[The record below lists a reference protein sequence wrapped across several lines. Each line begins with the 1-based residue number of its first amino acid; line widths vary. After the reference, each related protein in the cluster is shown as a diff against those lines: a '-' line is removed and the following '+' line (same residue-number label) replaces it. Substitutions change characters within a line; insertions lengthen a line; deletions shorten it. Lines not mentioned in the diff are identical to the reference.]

1 MTDASVIPDKA
12 QVHRHLAMAVIMA
25 GLLGIFT
32 LDSVTP
38 LGYSVWFLYVFP
50 VWYSTRLSPRSAAIT
65 LAAAA
70 ASSALIVA
78 GYFVSPP
85 GGSILE
91 TAAYNRLMGAM
102 VLWVLTAVLL
112 KSRTNEERVRWSQE
126 ALKESEAFNRAVVES
141 SPDCMNILDREGRLL
156 SLNPQGLCLME
167 IENAASVLGRYWWD
181 LWPESSKGTVQAAV
195 QEAVANGTAR
205 FQGFCPTAKGTPKW
219 WDVIIGTVRGLDGQ
233 PTRLVSTSRDM
244 TVIKR
249 AEEAVSESEER
260 HRVMVEQVRDYAII
274 MLDPDGRVATWNAGA
289 QRFTG
294 YAQEEVI
301 GKPLSLFFDP
311 QARDAWTVELEQA
324 SARGMYEQ
332 EGWRMRKD
340 GSRFWAH
347 IVTTPLRDETGTLRG
362 FTKVWRDNTQRKL
375 IETQFQQLVEQS
387 PNGILTVDARGR
399 IALVNRAIER
409 IFGYK
414 REELLNRPVDMLL
427 PERLREEAALQL
439 HRGQAAGETSFKTM
453 DNGAAF
459 SGLHKSGR
467 EFPMEM
473 GLTPIETLQGMMTLC
488 TVVDVT
494 ERKRAEEAILAAN
507 RELEAFT
514 YTVSHDLRAPVRTM
528 AGFAR
533 ILMEDFGATLDPEAQ
548 RHVRTIQK
556 GAQRM
561 GDLIDDLLEFSRV
574 GRAAVDCRPVDLNKL
589 VGEVWTDLKPQRE
602 GRAVELTVADLP
614 QCLADRR
621 LLRLVWM
628 NLLANAVKYTA
639 HREQARIEVGWRP
652 DEEAADRIV
661 IHVADNGVG
670 FDQKYVS
677 KLFGVFQ
684 RLHRADEFEGT
695 GVGLAIVHRIITRH
709 GGRVWAEGRLGEGAT
724 LSFTLEKAL

>member
-1 MTDASVIPDKA
+1 MTDASVVPDKT

-32 LDSVTP
+32 LDSVMP
-38 LGYSVWFLYVFP
+38 LGYAVWFLYVFP
-50 VWYSTRLSPRSAAIT
+50 IWYSTRLSPRSAAIT

-70 ASSALIVA
+70 ASTALIVA
-78 GYFVSPP
+78 GYVVSPP
-85 GGSILE
+85 GGMSVE
-91 TAAYNRLMGAM
+91 MAAYNRLMGA
-102 VLWVLTAVLL
+102 VILWGLTAALL
-112 KSRTNEERVRWSQE
+112 KSGTNEERVGRSQA
-126 ALKESEAFNRAVVES
+126 ALEESEAFNRAVVES
-141 SPDCMNILDREGRLL
+141 SPDCMKILDREGRLL
-156 SLNPQGLCLME
+156 SLNSQGLCLME
-167 IENAASVLGRYWWD
+167 IEDAASVLGRFWWD
-181 LWPESSKGTVQAAV
+181 LWPESSRGTVQAAV

-219 WDVIIGTVRGLDGQ
+219 WDVIVSTVRGLDGQ
-233 PTRLVSTSRDM
+233 PMRLVSTSRDM

-249 AEEAVSESEER
+249 AEEAVRESEER

-289 QRFTG
+289 QRHTG
-294 YAQEEVI
+294 YTAEEVI
-301 GKPLSLFFDP
+301 GMPLSLFLEP
-311 QARDAWTVELEQA
+311 GARETARAELEQA
-324 SARGMYEQ
+324 AARGVYEQ

-347 IVTTPLRDETGTLRG
+347 VMTTPLRDETGALRG

-375 IETQFQQLVEQS
+375 AETQFQQLVEQS
-387 PNGILTVDARGR
+387 PNGILTVNRNGR
-399 IALVNRAIER
+399 IVLVNKEGER
-409 IFGYK
+409 IFGYN
-414 REELLNRPVDMLL
+414 REELLNQPVELLL
-427 PERLREEAALQL
+427 PKRFRDGHPAHRAHYVREA
-439 HRGQAAGETSFKTM
+439 QARPMG
-453 DNGAAF
+453 NGAALTA
-459 SGLHKSGR
+459 LHKSGR
-467 EFPMEM
+467 EFPVEV
-473 GLTPIETLQGMMTLC
+473 GLTPIETFQGMMTLC

-533 ILMEDFGATLDPEAQ
+533 ILMEDFGPTLDPEAQ

-561 GDLIDDLLEFSRV
+561 GVLIDDLLEFSRV
-574 GRAAVDCRPVDLNKL
+574 GRAAVDCRPVDLNRL
-589 VGEVWTDLKPQRE
+589 VDEVWTDLKPQRE
-602 GRAVELTVADLP
+602 GRIVELTVADLP
-614 QCLADRR
+614 PCLADRR
-621 LLRLVWM
+621 LLRLVWT
-628 NLLANAVKYTA
+628 NLLANAVKYTGQ
-639 HREQARIEVGWRP
+639 REQARIEVGWQP
-652 DEEAADRIV
+652 DEEQAGRMI
-661 IHVADNGVG
+661 IRVADNGVG
-670 FDQKYVS
+670 FDQKYVG

-695 GVGLAIVHRIITRH
+695 GVGLAIVHRIVTRH

-724 LSFTLEKAL
+724 FYFTLEKAV